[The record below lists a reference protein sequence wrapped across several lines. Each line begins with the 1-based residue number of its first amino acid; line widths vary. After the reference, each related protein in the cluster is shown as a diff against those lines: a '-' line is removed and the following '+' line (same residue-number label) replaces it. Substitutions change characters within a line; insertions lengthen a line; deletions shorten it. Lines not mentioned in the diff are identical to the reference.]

1 VNRGAVCG
9 ASDKSQT
16 ECVMNTVDNAAE
28 NVGYVAA
35 RGRSRKASVG
45 LKNVVHRGF
54 EGDELLGL
62 FITTKH

>member
-1 VNRGAVCG
+1 
-9 ASDKSQT
+9 
-16 ECVMNTVDNAAE
+16 MNTVDNAAE